1 MRKIRKPIE
10 LMFISLVLLFL
21 VLNGVHAD
29 ENATDIL
36 QANATESDVSSSF
49 HEESIMSNPD
59 SPDLVFNITSDNVD
73 DYFVR
78 GTLKSTYSY
87 ANLFISEDMEDLGIL
102 TIKANNVTINGN
114 NHTLKNTFFSIE
126 STGITLNNLT
136 LCLTESDEDNDYAA
150 IDLWRASGTTISNV
164 NIDFNVPRDTSAYG
178 IYSQGTRYSLINN
191 LKIINTT
198 VNINGDNRAGGR
210 VYGIRMEY
218 SPNAVLENNTI
229 NANLPLHTVAFR
241 GTTADLDSEFCL
253 AVGISNCDNLVFN
266 SNVVNALYLKLY
278 HKLINSFFS
287 FLYQFFLQID

>member
-1 MRKIRKPIE
+1 MRKIRKPIRILLLSLLIMIVMVGAVQAEDNTTDSVSANSTE
-10 LMFISLVLLFL
+10 LNVKSEVQTLS
-21 VLNGVHAD
+21 A
-29 ENATDIL
+29 E
-36 QANATESDVSSSF
+36 
-49 HEESIMSNPD
+49 PD

-102 TIKANNVTINGN
+102 TIRANNVTINGN

-126 STGITLNNLT
+126 STGVTLNNLT

-150 IDLWRASGTTISNV
+150 IDLWKASGTTISNV
-164 NIDFNVPRDTSAYG
+164 NIEFNATRDTSAYG

-198 VNINGDNRAGGR
+198 VNITGDNRAEGR

-241 GTTADLDSEFCL
+241 GTTADLDS
-253 AVGISNCDNLVFN
+253 
-266 SNVVNALYLKLY
+266 
-278 HKLINSFFS
+278 
-287 FLYQFFLQID
+287 